1 MTNLNVKDQVA
12 VVNRSVLN
20 ILKYHIPH
28 ESITINNN
36 DPRWSNKRIKSLIQ
50 KDKEERGG
58 GSGGTGE
65 GGGEGAIINDVLK
78 LRKVIQFESSCIV
91 ICFSNHRWKNI
102 YQLRK

>member
-65 GGGEGAIINDVLK
+65 GGGRGLS
-78 LRKVIQFESSCIV
+78 LMTF
-91 ICFSNHRWKNI
+91 
-102 YQLRK
+102 